1 MDENNTMR
9 QSEWIRTANDED
21 VPVILDIYSY
31 YVENIAITFEMIPP
45 SPEEMKRRVSE
56 NVQSFDWIVYITNGR
71 VVGYA
76 YYTKF
81 RERKAY
87 DYSCETTVYV
97 HKDFTKRGIGSSLY
111 KELINRLKNTSKAV
125 AIGGISLP
133 NEASVR
139 PHEKMGF
146 KKVGILRNVGRKF
159 NRWIDVGYWELEL
172 KNCAGYCPEK
182 E

>member
-1 MDENNTMR
+1 MAKNEL
-9 QSEWIRTANDED
+9 IRTVEIED

-31 YVENIAITFEMIPP
+31 YVENTAITFEITPP
-45 SPEEMKRRVSE
+45 DREEMKRRVIE
-56 NVQSFDWIVYITNGR
+56 TVKNFDWIVYELNETIA
-71 VVGYA
+71 GYA

-87 DYSCETTVYV
+87 DYACETTVYV
-97 HKDFTKRGIGSSLY
+97 HKGFVGKGIGSALY
-111 KELINRLKNTSKAV
+111 RQLIDRLKKTSKAV

-139 PHEKMGF
+139 LHEKSGF
-146 KKVGILRNVGRKF
+146 KSVGILRNVGRKF

-172 KNCAGYCPEK
+172 KNNDEYNPEAGSRTGE
-182 E
+182 